1 MEKMNKF
8 QLVKATV
15 LLLLL
20 LLIPFVSSS
29 MRPSY
34 LYFLLNILILSLGI
48 EAGFLAAISNPR
60 DEKKPA
66 ISSSH
71 TVEGFLPTSYG
82 GNETG
87 GMKEVAV
94 MKKPA
99 AMAEKIVASAA
110 IAVNKLKKC
119 PTVPSLFFIGSYETE
134 EEEEMKSDYEQEEE
148 EERVMEGELG
158 DKLSAQELFSKAEMF
173 ITNFY
178 KQLKMQREESW
189 KRIDGF
195 YHKAF

>member
-20 LLIPFVSSS
+20 LVIPFVSSS

-48 EAGFLAAISNPR
+48 EAGFHAAISNPR

-66 ISSSH
+66 ISSSLA
-71 TVEGFLPTSYG
+71 VEVFLPTSDG
-82 GNETG
+82 GIETG

-99 AMAEKIVASAA
+99 AMAEKIVASAT

-119 PTVPSLFFIGSYETE
+119 PSVPSLFFIGSYETVE
-134 EEEEMKSDYEQEEE
+134 EETKSEYEQEEE
-148 EERVMEGELG
+148 EEGVMEAELG
-158 DKLSAQELFSKAEMF
+158 DKLNAQELFSKAEMF

-189 KRIDGF
+189 KRIHGF